1 MVDLYVDDASLVKI
15 DQKHGTQILVFKNE
29 AKDET
34 VSIPVSN
41 GELLK
46 IFQQVKIRCET
57 LELIE
62 KK

>member
-1 MVDLYVDDASLVKI
+1 MIDLYVDDVSLERVY
-15 DQKHGTQILVFKNE
+15 QKNESQILYFKNA

-41 GELLK
+41 EELLN
-46 IFQQVKIRCET
+46 IYHRVKIRCET
-57 LELIE
+57 LELI